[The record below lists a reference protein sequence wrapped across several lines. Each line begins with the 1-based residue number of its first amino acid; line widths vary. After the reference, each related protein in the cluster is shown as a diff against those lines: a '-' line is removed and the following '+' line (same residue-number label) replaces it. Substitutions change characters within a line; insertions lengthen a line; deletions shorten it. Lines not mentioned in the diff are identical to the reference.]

1 MTTKTDE
8 LREIFLKMSPVTTFT
23 DRQETTARVGTVLT
37 DDEVDEALV
46 RLVAEMRDRFDF
58 RSTLDDDSLAAV
70 VRGFY
75 AGRSDDEIA
84 ATLDVDPAAV
94 REGRLDLQLFRPVDS
109 EAPFD
114 LRDLL
119 WLLEDGQDDAACAAD
134 LGVTEPT
141 VRTYRR
147 VVEARRRARCD
158 SYHYPLEFES
168 LLGVD
173 TDEEL
178 SASLE
183 ADRDLFAEI
192 KD

>member
-23 DRQETTARVGTVLT
+23 DRQETATHVGDVPSEHEIEETLT
-37 DDEVDEALV
+37 RLVGEMRERFPFQSDLDDETLVD
-46 RLVAEMRDRFDF
+46 
-58 RSTLDDDSLAAV
+58 V

-75 AGRSDDEIA
+75 AGESDADMARE
-84 ATLDVDPAAV
+84 LGVDTDTV
-94 REGRLDLQLFRPVDS
+94 TQGRLDVHLFRPADS

-114 LRDLL
+114 LRQLL
-119 WLLEDGQDDAACAAD
+119 RLVEAGSDDATCAAELD
-134 LGVTEPT
+134 VSEST
-141 VRTYRR
+141 VRSYRR
-147 VVEARRRARCD
+147 ILEARQHARCD

-168 LLGVD
+168 LLDVD

-183 ADRDLFAEI
+183 ADRELFAEI

>member
-8 LREIFLKMSPVTTFT
+8 LREIFLKLSPVTTFT
-23 DRQETTARVGTVLT
+23 DRQETATRVGDVPSDREIEETL
-37 DDEVDEALV
+37 VD
-46 RLVAEMRDRFDF
+46 LVAEMRERFDF
-58 RSTLDDDSLAAV
+58 RSPLDDAALVTV

-75 AGRSDDEIA
+75 AGRDDA
-84 ATLDVDPAAV
+84 DVADHLGVDTDAV
-94 REGRLDLQLFRPVDS
+94 TQARLDLQLFRPEDS

-114 LRDLL
+114 LRELL
-119 WLLEDGQDDAACAAD
+119 RLVEAGRDDAACASALD
-134 LGVTEPT
+134 TSEET
-141 VRTYRR
+141 VREYRR
-147 VVEARRRARCD
+147 VIDARQHARRD

-183 ADRDLFAEI
+183 ADRELFAEI

>member
-23 DRQETTARVGTVLT
+23 DRQETTTRVGDVPS
-37 DDEVDEALV
+37 DREIDETLA
-46 RLVAEMRDRFDF
+46 RLVAEMREHFDF
-58 RSTLDDDSLAAV
+58 RSTLDDESLVTV

-75 AGRSDDEIA
+75 AGRSDADIA
-84 ATLDVDPAAV
+84 TTLDSDVDTVVDA
-94 REGRLDLQLFRPVDS
+94 RLDLQLFRPEDS

-119 WLLEDGQDDAACAAD
+119 WLVEDGRDDAACASD
-134 LGVTEPT
+134 LGVSEST
-141 VRTYRR
+141 VRAYRR
-147 VVEARRRARCD
+147 VLDARQNAQRD